1 MGRVSEKY
9 WKNLSELV
17 SDRLELTDGPTENR
31 LVESRARGFIS
42 IIKSKFPCIYL
53 NSFGVVGYGCMT
65 CIGNS
70 GPLQDVVVEAVEKGD
85 LVVAGV
91 LSGNRNF
98 EVSGLDKSHMHVPN
112 RKGMGRFLKCG

>member
-1 MGRVSEKY
+1 M
-9 WKNLSELV
+9 KNLSELV
-17 SDRLELTDGPTENR
+17 SDLLEHTDGPTENR
-31 LVESRARGFIS
+31 FVDSRARGYIS
-42 IIKSKFPCIYL
+42 IIKSKFFHVSIF

-98 EVSGLDKSHMHVPN
+98 EVSGLDKCIT
-112 RKGMGRFLKCG
+112 LACA